1 MEDQELYDLGTEL
14 GGVVMASKRLMNLH
28 SFRYPVFVNNA
39 ERGFD
44 CTYAKITSR
53 EFHCEEGPAV
63 VRKQLYALRDR
74 IQRALA
80 ALPDPEAPSRIP
92 RWLENLKLED
102 ELL

>member
-1 MEDQELYDLGTEL
+1 MEDQDLYDLGTEL
-14 GGVVMASKRLMNLH
+14 NGVVMASKRLMTLH

-44 CTYAKITSR
+44 CTYARITSR
-53 EFHCEEGPAV
+53 EFHCTEGPGK
-63 VRKQLYALRDR
+63 VRSQLLDLQKRVETALR
-74 IQRALA
+74 
-80 ALPDPEAPSRIP
+80 ALPDPDLPTRIP